1 MSLMGHRFVHTFHV
15 ARWLST
21 NARGEHEYSAPEP
34 HACRYQGSV
43 KRLVAADGTDATS
56 EAVLFTH
63 VKVELRDTVYP
74 PGADVKD
81 VGAGKQ
87 PLRVTPLNNLDG
99 QLDHY
104 EVYL

>member
-1 MSLMGHRFVHTFHV
+1 MGHRFVHTFHL

-34 HACRYQGSV
+34 HACRYQGSI

-56 EAVLFTH
+56 EAILFTH
-63 VKVELRDTVYP
+63 AKMELRDTVYP
-74 PGADVKD
+74 PGADTED

-87 PLRVTPLNNLDG
+87 PLRVTPRFDLFG
-99 QLDHY
+99 KLDHY

>member
-1 MSLMGHRFVHTFHV
+1 MSLMGHRFRHTFHV

-21 NARGEHEYSAPEP
+21 NPRGEHEYSEP
-34 HACRYQGSV
+34 QPSRCRYQGSV

-63 VKVELRDTVYP
+63 TRVELRDTVYP
-74 PGADVKD
+74 PGADVED
-81 VGAGKQ
+81 IGAGKQ
-87 PLRVTPLNNLDG
+87 PLRVTPRFNLAG
-99 QLDHY
+99 ALDHY